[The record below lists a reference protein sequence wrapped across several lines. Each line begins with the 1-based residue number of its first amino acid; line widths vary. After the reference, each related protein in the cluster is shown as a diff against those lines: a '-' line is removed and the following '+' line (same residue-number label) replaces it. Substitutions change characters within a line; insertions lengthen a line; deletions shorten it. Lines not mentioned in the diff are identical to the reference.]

1 MNFPGLD
8 LSQLDVPD
16 VTHSIQLAL
25 GPVFL
30 LNGIGVLL
38 AMMTARLARI
48 VDRARA
54 LEARLPLAAEAELA
68 EIHRTFAVTS
78 RRGRLVN
85 RAITL
90 ATVAALLVATIVAL
104 LFGTAF
110 VTFPTGPVVAIL
122 FVICMAALVGSLW
135 CFLMEVR
142 VATYHLRFGPETS
155 RISGRADG

>member
-1 MNFPGLD
+1 MNVPGLD
-8 LSQLDVPD
+8 FSQLNVPD
-16 VTHSIQLAL
+16 VTHSMQLAL

-48 VDRARA
+48 VDRARG
-54 LEARLPLAAEAELA
+54 LEERLRTAGGTEADEL
-68 EIHRTFAVTS
+68 HLTLAVTS

-104 LFGTAF
+104 LFATVF
-110 VTFPTGPVVAIL
+110 VTFPTGPVVAVL
-122 FVICMAALVGSLW
+122 FVICMGALVSSLW

-142 VATYHLRFGPETS
+142 IATYALRFGPK
-155 RISGRADG
+155 